1 MSVKESLSRSVPM
14 VKPSSIMI
22 KRRRRQFSPVLVRL
36 SQFHGMVLNSLLK
49 YFGSSTTEVRSN
61 TNDGNQDTTVLWK
74 HGVKSGI
81 WSFSVFQETLTF
93 QNSDPQNDFIL
104 LLNFNHELDKSMKQ
118 SKWDLIDVNLIC
130 RRHLPHIS
138 FHPLS
143 FV

>member
-1 MSVKESLSRSVPM
+1 MSVKESSSRSVPM
-14 VKPSSIMI
+14 VKPSSTMVN
-22 KRRRRQFSPVLVRL
+22 RRRRQVNPVLVRL
-36 SQFHGMVLNSLLK
+36 SQFHGMFLNSLLK

-61 TNDGNQDTTVLWK
+61 TNDGNQDSTVLWK

-81 WSFSVFQETLTF
+81 WSLSVLQVRLTF
-93 QNSDPQNDFIL
+93 QNSDPQNCFIL
-104 LLNFNHELDKSMKQ
+104 KLNFNLQLDKSTKQ
-118 SKWDLIDVNLIC
+118 SKWNSIDVNFIY